1 MTDWPRTPRYNAT
14 SLARALTI
22 LDLFEPSTPTLSAT
36 QIARRLRVRPGSL
49 YPALSTL
56 ERFGYLERRPDKRFR
71 LGLKLL
77 ERGHT
82 ILQHLDVYERAKPAL
97 RALADS
103 LSANAHLAV
112 PHQGQVLYL
121 CREEALPGL
130 VFPSIVGRLVPAHC
144 TALGKVL
151 LAHLSPSERRDFL
164 AGQPLEKRT
173 SKTIVTL
180 RRLEAELAK
189 VVRRGYATDHEELYE
204 GLTCVAAPVRDHAG
218 EVVAAISVSLPRSRM
233 TAARTDRV
241 AQKVISTAKIIS
253 SGMGYRAA

>member
-1 MTDWPRTPRYNAT
+1 MTDWPRSPRYNAS

-22 LDLFEPSTPTLSAT
+22 LDLFEPATPTLSAM
-36 QIARRLRVRPGSL
+36 QIARRLRARPGSL

-82 ILQHLDVYERAKPAL
+82 ILRHLDVYERAKPAL
-97 RALADS
+97 RTLAQA

-112 PHQGQVLYL
+112 LHQGQVLYL
-121 CREEALPGL
+121 GREEASPSS

-151 LAHLSPSERRDFL
+151 LAHLSPGERRDLL
-164 AGQPLEKRT
+164 AGQPLERQT
-173 SKTIVTL
+173 AKTIISL
-180 RRLEAELAK
+180 RRLEMEVAGVLS
-189 VVRRGYATDHEELYE
+189 RGYAVDHEELHE
-204 GLTCVAAPVRDHAG
+204 GVICIAAPVRDHAG
-218 EVVAAISVSLPRSRM
+218 EVVAAISISVPKARVAAARVEKIAQEVVR
-233 TAARTDRV
+233 TAA
-241 AQKVISTAKIIS
+241 IIS
-253 SGMGYRAA
+253 REMGYRPA